1 MHGGGRRFDP
11 GILHFWLQ
19 GVFAGERTVI
29 FRRILIAVDGTETSA
44 RGVEVGSQLA
54 LRYDAELVL
63 VTAVSVPEFV
73 AKAAGADGGGLEDY
87 IEWMGQ
93 EALGSALDILR
104 RDGIGAEVKVLIGPP
119 AETIVVEA
127 GHPGVD
133 LVVMGRRSRTE
144 PKDLV
149 LGSVSD
155 RVARNIAVPILLVP

>member
-1 MHGGGRRFDP
+1 LHGGGRRFDP
-11 GILHFWLQ
+11 GILHFLFQ
-19 GVFAGERTVI
+19 GVIAGDGKVI
-29 FRRILIAVDGTETSA
+29 LRRILIAVDGTEAST
-44 RGVEVGSQLA
+44 RGVEAGAQLG
-54 LRYDAELVL
+54 LRYGAELVL
-63 VTAVSVPEFV
+63 VTAVSVPQFV

-93 EALGSALDILR
+93 EALGSALDVLR
-104 RDGIGAEVKVLIGPP
+104 RERIGAEVKVLIGPP

-127 GHPGVD
+127 ADAGVD
-133 LVVMGRRSRTE
+133 LVVMGRRGRTE